1 MAADGNQAQKETNN
15 SFGLPKATFKPLEP
29 TGSSNWLKIT
39 AIIVVIVLIIGAGV
53 VYWLFK
59 RSSSSYNDFM
69 AKMLRKQQVEQEQS
83 IQGDLENTSDDLMEN
98 ADKQA
103 GDFIEDLRNK
113 ALNEAQSLLEEQNK
127 GFVQEIGEPQG
138 QYYVII
144 ASYIDRDLA
153 MDYGK
158 KLLKQHPNITLISP
172 AKGKHFYRLAID
184 QGATFQEASEK
195 ATVLKADYGDQLW
208 VLKY

>member
-15 SFGLPKATFKPLEP
+15 SFGLPRATFKPIEP

-69 AKMLRKQQVEQEQS
+69 AKMLKKQVEQEQS
-83 IQGDLENTSDDLMEN
+83 TNESLQGDLENASDDLMGN
-98 ADKQA
+98 IDKQA

-113 ALNEAQSLLEEQNK
+113 DQSLLEEPSK
-127 GFVQEIGEPQG
+127 GFVQEIQAPQG

-144 ASYIDRDLA
+144 ASYIDRDLG

-158 KLLKQHPNITLISP
+158 KLLKRHPYITLISP

-184 QGATFQEASEK
+184 QGATFAAASEK
-195 ATVLKADYGDQLW
+195 VAALKADYGDQLW

>member
-15 SFGLPKATFKPLEP
+15 SFGLPRATFKPIEP

-69 AKMLRKQQVEQEQS
+69 AKMLKKQVEQEQS
-83 IQGDLENTSDDLMEN
+83 TNESLQGDLETNPDNLMED
-98 ADKQA
+98 AEKQA
-103 GDFIEDLRNK
+103 RDLK
-113 ALNEAQSLLEEQNK
+113 DQSLLEEPSK
-127 GFVQEIGEPQG
+127 GFVQEIQAPQG

-144 ASYIDRDLA
+144 ASYIDRDLG

-158 KLLKQHPNITLISP
+158 KLLKRHPYITLISP

-184 QGATFQEASEK
+184 QGATFAAASEK
-195 ATVLKADYGDQLW
+195 VAALKADYGDQLW